1 MTGRRLLDVAA
12 IFKASRGVAAKHVAL
27 RQHQLDAYSKTSSLV
42 KAVKSQTD
50 RVALTVKAASDLT
63 KRFHGTAPD
72 YSTRASQSTRPLQG
86 APIFSQAGASG
97 TTQGLEKKEGLSQD
111 HVYETSDRNAP
122 ADPQPDGNLCVKQ
135 EKANRHPLPDG
146 SIPPADISE
155 VPKRDRESYS
165 DLLQTQLVKA
175 SLADGREGIA
185 KGLQPTSSGRT
196 SIPNSE
202 MGTDPAI
209 AEKAE
214 NLQRRAEKQIPSQ
227 AAELPPTAD
236 FEEPGMKA
244 IQDRDLFSTPSP
256 SHGQVLSAQT
266 RVKVPKITEDA
277 QEGNGYVPDAQINQ
291 DVFYSSSS
299 KIEEEPFPQAQ
310 AIPEQEQSSN
320 EAYTELFHSPRVGR
334 MLGDQPKPSK
344 LSKGLEMF
352 GAQET
357 PVKQTKAAQER
368 DQVSSNIRTSG
379 QESQKEAQNPPIEI
393 ENLKPSQAKGSE
405 DMYDLAADMAKDAEA
420 MSADPFQVSF
430 VRDIFMALMLID

>member
-27 RQHQLDAYSKTSSLV
+27 RQDRLDAYSKTSSLV

-63 KRFHGTAPD
+63 ERFNGTAPD

-86 APIFSQAGASG
+86 APISSQAGASG
-97 TTQGLEKKEGLSQD
+97 TAEGLEKKEGLSQD
-111 HVYETSDRNAP
+111 HVYETSYRNAP
-122 ADPQPDGNLCVKQ
+122 ADPPPDGNLDVKQ
-135 EKANRHPLPDG
+135 EKAKRYPLPDG

-165 DLLQTQLVKA
+165 DLLQTQPVKA
-175 SLADGREGIA
+175 LADGRKEID

-236 FEEPGMKA
+236 LEELDMKA

-256 SHGQVLSAQT
+256 SHGQVLSAQP

-277 QEGNGYVPDAQINQ
+277 QEGNGHVPDAQFNQ

-334 MLGDQPKPSK
+334 MLGGQPKPSK
-344 LSKGLEMF
+344 PSKGLEMF

-357 PVKQTKAAQER
+357 PVKQTKAAQEK
-368 DQVSSNIRTSG
+368 DQVSSSIRTSG
-379 QESQKEAQNPPIEI
+379 QESQDGAQNPPIGI
-393 ENLKPSQAKGSE
+393 KDSKPSQAKGSE